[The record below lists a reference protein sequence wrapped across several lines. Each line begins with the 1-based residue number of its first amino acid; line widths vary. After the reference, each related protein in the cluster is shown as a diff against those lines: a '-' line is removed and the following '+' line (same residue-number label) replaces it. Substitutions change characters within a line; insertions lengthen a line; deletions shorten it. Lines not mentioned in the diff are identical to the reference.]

1 MTTIAAPVADT
12 AATVSRELGITFT
25 ETWLTVL
32 TATGVYFGAILFS
45 RVFGQRQFA
54 SSSSYDLIFVF
65 ALGSLIGRVVLVR
78 TSLATALV
86 GLLTLFLLH
95 AATGW
100 LHHNVKAVHDLIQN
114 PPILLV
120 AEGEVVED
128 GLRRAHLSRTELYQ
142 AVRLEGHGSLAGL
155 RAVIMERTGRIS
167 VLQEG
172 SPIDAEVMAEVTRT
186 TGAGDEP
193 LAQRR
198 HGPPPHPTERDT
210 P

>member
-1 MTTIAAPVADT
+1 MSEDPGLLTAAADT
-12 AATVSRELGITFT
+12 PSTVAAELGITFT
-25 ETWLTVL
+25 EVWLTVV
-32 TATGVYFGAILFS
+32 TATGVYLGAILFS

-54 SSSSYDLIFVF
+54 TSSSYDLIFVF

-100 LHHNVKAVHDLIQN
+100 LHHNVTAVHHLIQN

-120 AEGEVVED
+120 AEGRIVED

-142 AVRLEGHGSLAGL
+142 AVRLEGHGSLSGL

-172 SPIDAEVMAEVTRT
+172 SPIDADVVADVARGTDASDSVPRQWP
-186 TGAGDEP
+186 D
-193 LAQRR
+193 
-198 HGPPPHPTERDT
+198 GPGPRARQP
-210 P
+210 